1 VEEAA
6 GGAVAAAAQAEREKP
21 RVRVSRAPAEPSA
34 GELDVRGK
42 RVAEMEEL
50 VSEFVDRCTADG
62 MATCRIIHGT
72 GTGALRQA
80 VRDVLSHSPL
90 VASFT
95 PATREAGGNG
105 VTVVEIA

>member
-1 VEEAA
+1 
-6 GGAVAAAAQAEREKP
+6 
-21 RVRVSRAPAEPSA
+21 
-34 GELDVRGK
+34 
-42 RVAEMEEL
+42 
-50 VSEFVDRCTADG
+50 

-95 PATREAGGNG
+95 PAAREAGGNG